1 MTGPGP
7 ALAGRCSPAGARR
20 PGARRPGARRRGGPR
35 LSAGVLTAD
44 LTRLRDELDLIRGRA
59 HWAHVDVMDGSFCP
73 QLTVGPAFLR
83 AVASAGVP
91 VDAHLLVDEPQR
103 FLPEVVS
110 AGAAIVTVHAESTRH
125 PHRALQE
132 LTALAAAAGRRV
144 IRGIAINPGTPVQA
158 IEPVL
163 ELADLVLV
171 LAVNPGWSGQAP
183 AANTARRIAAVR
195 ELARAAD
202 HPVMVGIDGG
212 VTRANAAQVAGWGA
226 DLVVSGSAIFDGNDA
241 SANLAAILTA
251 LGARP
256 APAPANTA
264 PADFFP
270 ATPPGGTP

>member
-1 MTGPGP
+1 MTGPGSV
-7 ALAGRCSPAGARR
+7 LA
-20 PGARRPGARRRGGPR
+20 GPR

-44 LTRLRDELDLIRGRA
+44 LTRLGAELDLIRGRA

-73 QLTVGPAFLR
+73 QLTVGPGFLR
-83 AVASAGVP
+83 AAASAGVP
-91 VDAHLLVDEPQR
+91 VDAHLLVDEPLR

-132 LTALAAAAGRRV
+132 LTALAAAAGRPV

-158 IEPVL
+158 VEPVL

-183 AANTARRIAAVR
+183 AANTAGRVAAVR

-241 SANLAAILTA
+241 SGNLAAILTA
-251 LGARP
+251 LAS
-256 APAPANTA
+256 ASTA
-264 PADFFP
+264 ETDSFP